1 MTQCRNNTRA
11 ANRLTVVTTEKQ
23 VVQQCE
29 GHASVCVCVDSVGG
43 THIPC
48 ADMQCDSGC
57 VLTIIRIHERQRSLP
72 LPIHPALGETKDSAA
87 GDRGE
92 TAGAG

>member
-1 MTQCRNNTRA
+1 M
-11 ANRLTVVTTEKQ
+11 
-23 VVQQCE
+23 
-29 GHASVCVCVDSVGG
+29 HASVCEGSAGG

-72 LPIHPALGETKDSAA
+72 LPVHPALGETKDSA
-87 GDRGE
+87 GGGRGE
-92 TAGAG
+92 AAGERQGLDVKN